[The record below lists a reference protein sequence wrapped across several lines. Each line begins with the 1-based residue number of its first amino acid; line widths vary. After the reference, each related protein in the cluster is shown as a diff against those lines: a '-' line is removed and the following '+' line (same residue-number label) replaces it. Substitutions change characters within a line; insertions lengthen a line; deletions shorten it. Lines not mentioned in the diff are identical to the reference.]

1 MKKVFFV
8 LVVVFGL
15 TLSVK
20 AQYAEIANVR
30 VSTSNGTY
38 ERSKVSVTYC
48 LTSEGMKAVYE
59 NGKNVNVNIT
69 ATYPINQLLKTT
81 ERSDTFYPND
91 NGNGR
96 RRNAQMIEFECID
109 HETAIRLERNGV
121 STSDFS
127 IRSSV
132 R

>member
-8 LVVVFGL
+8 LTIFFGL

-20 AQYAEIANVR
+20 AQYAEITNVR
-30 VSTSNGTY
+30 VSISNGTY
-38 ERSKVSVTYC
+38 ERSKVTVTYC

-59 NGKNVNVNIT
+59 NGKYVNVNIT
-69 ATYPINQLLKTT
+69 ATYPINQSLKTT
-81 ERSDTFYPND
+81 ERSDTFYPVD

>member
-1 MKKVFFV
+1 MKKVFLA

-20 AQYAEIANVR
+20 AQYAEITNVR
-30 VSTSNGTY
+30 VSTSNGSY
-38 ERSKVSVTYC
+38 ERSKVTVTYC

-69 ATYPINQLLKTT
+69 AAYPINQLLKTT

-96 RRNAQMIEFECID
+96 RRNAQMVEFECID
-109 HETAIRLERNGV
+109 HETAKRLERNGV

-127 IRSSV
+127 IRSSI

>member
-1 MKKVFFV
+1 MKKAFFAIV
-8 LVVVFGL
+8 IIIGL
-15 TLSVK
+15 SLSAK
-20 AQYAEIANVR
+20 AQYAEVYNVR
-30 VSTSNGTY
+30 VSTSNGSF
-38 ERSKVSVTYC
+38 ERSNVTVTYR

-59 NGKNVNVNIT
+59 NGKDVYVNIT
-69 ATYPINQLLKTT
+69 ATYPINQLLKIT
-81 ERSDTFYPND
+81 ERSDTFYPID

-96 RRNAQMIEFECID
+96 RRDAQMIEFECID
-109 HETAIRLERNGV
+109 HETALRLERNGV